1 VTFNGPL
8 TNTSMGSDIFQG
20 SITAECNFTFLNT
33 NLEDEINTDLL
44 DQIKLITNDTQ
55 ISIYPPQPSNI
66 TSGPELLSFLN
77 TNTYEYGYIINNIS
91 VTENLINTSG
101 IQKTLMNITGTP
113 ITITKI

>member
-1 VTFNGPL
+1 
-8 TNTSMGSDIFQG
+8 
-20 SITAECNFTFLNT
+20 
-33 NLEDEINTDLL
+33 LEDEINTDLL

-66 TSGPELLSFLN
+66 TSGPELLVFLA
-77 TNTYEYGYIINNIS
+77 TAAEYGYIINNIS